1 MHDLP
6 LVTTV
11 AVAFTAAWLLGIIT
25 QKLGLSPIVGYLLA
39 GIAIGRYTPGF
50 VADEN
55 LAHQL
60 AEIGVILLMFGVGL
74 HFHLKD
80 LFAVKSVAIPGAIG
94 QSLIATLVGLAA
106 FHAFGMPPA
115 TAAVI
120 GMAIAVASTVVL
132 MRVLMDADVL
142 NSPQGHIAVGWLL
155 VEDIFTVIVLVLIPT
170 FAPAGQPVADAGAQA
185 ADVAASGLFAAVGIA
200 LLKLAILVAIVILVG
215 ARVVPWVLVQVARL
229 RSRELFTLTV
239 LVFSISM
246 AAASYAVFGASMA
259 LGAFL
264 AGMMVALSPASAQAA
279 ADALPMR
286 DAFAVIFFVSVGM
299 LFDPSFLI
307 HEPWMILTAL
317 GIILI
322 IKPLSALLIVALL
335 GRSVR
340 TALTVALGLAQIG
353 EFSFILSELAR
364 AHHLMPDSGHSVLIA
379 SAIISITI
387 NPLLFRLRI
396 PLENWLRSKPKL
408 WALLNGRAD
417 RRARAVNSQVSQQV
431 AAHAASDKPLAVVVG
446 FGPVGRA
453 VHRLLTDAGLVTVVI
468 DLNMDTISELQSEG
482 QAAIFGDASREAILE
497 EAGMPK
503 AAYLVLTLPDASA
516 RSAVVI
522 AAKNLNPS
530 ARVFV
535 RARYL
540 QERADL
546 ERAGATSAVFEE
558 EEAAV
563 ALARLVLAD
572 TGAHRDVVAKKVR
585 DLRLQLISEN
595 MSKIRS
601 QRIRTIMVPWSRVR
615 QLSTGDTREDVF
627 RKFAEQRFSRWP
639 VTDAKSGKVAGYLLA
654 KDLIGDA
661 MGGGEWVRL
670 VRPVRMI
677 HSDDLVESTLEQ
689 MQSEGISMSVVEE
702 AGNPVGIV
710 TLEDIL
716 EQVLGRIED
725 EYPRESHVRLRDA
738 VETGG
743 FVLDMQSA
751 SGEEAIAE
759 LAAAIRSELLP
770 EGANIAELA
779 IERERTASTDVG
791 SGVAMP
797 HARCAG
803 LESPLVVFGHSKSG
817 ILFSPTSTEL
827 VRLTFLLVTPEEQP
841 DLQLSLL
848 AQLSRIASNYVAR
861 EQLLRATNE
870 IEVIEILSND
880 YAFSHLEPEE

>member
-11 AVAFTAAWLLGIIT
+11 AVAFTVAWLLGIIT

-39 GIAIGRYTPGF
+39 GIAIGQYTPGF

-80 LFAVKSVAIPGAIG
+80 LLAVKWVAIPGAVG

-106 FHAFGMPPA
+106 FTAFGMPAA
-115 TAAVI
+115 TSAVL

-132 MRVLMDADVL
+132 MRVLMDADAL
-142 NSPQGHIAVGWLL
+142 QTPQGHIAVGWLL
-155 VEDIFTVIVLVLIPT
+155 VEDIFTVVVLVLIPT
-170 FAPAGQPVADAGAQA
+170 FAPAGHQAVDAAQA
-185 ADVAASGLFAAVGIA
+185 AEAAAPGLFAAVGIA
-200 LLKLAILVAIVILVG
+200 LLKLAILIAIVILVG

-299 LFDPSFLI
+299 LFDPSILT
-307 HEPWMILTAL
+307 HEPWLILTAL
-317 GIILI
+317 AIILI

-353 EFSFILSELAR
+353 EFSFILSEIAR
-364 AHHLMPDSGHSVLIA
+364 QHDLMKESGYSVLIA

-387 NPLLFRLRI
+387 NPLLFQLRI
-396 PLENWLRSKPKL
+396 PIENWLRSKPKL
-408 WALLNGRAD
+408 WGLLNGRAD
-417 RRARAVNSQVSQQV
+417 RRARAVNSQVSEQV
-431 AAHAASDKPLAVVVG
+431 AEHAASDKPLAVVVG

-535 RARYL
+535 RAHYL
-540 QERADL
+540 RERQDL

-615 QLSTGDTREDVF
+615 QVSTGDTREDVF

-654 KDLIGDA
+654 KDLIADA
-661 MGGGEWVRL
+661 MAGGEWVRL

-725 EYPRESHVRLRDA
+725 EYPRESHVRLRDT
-738 VETGG
+738 VERGG
-743 FVLDMQSA
+743 VVLEMQSGSA
-751 SGEEAIAE
+751 EDAIAE

-770 EGANIAELA
+770 DGANIAELA
-779 IERERTASTDVG
+779 IQRERTASTDVG

-803 LESPLVVFGHSKSG
+803 LKSPLVVFGHSKSG
-817 ILFSPTSTEL
+817 ILFSPTSTQL
-827 VRLTFLLVTPEEQP
+827 VRLTFLLITPEDQP

-861 EQLLRATNE
+861 EQLLRAANE
-870 IEVIEILSND
+870 GEVIEILSND

>member
-11 AVAFTAAWLLGIIT
+11 AVAFSVAWLLGLIT

-39 GIAIGRYTPGF
+39 GVAIGHHTPGF
-50 VADEN
+50 EADEN

-80 LFAVKSVAIPGAIG
+80 LVAVKSVAIPGAIG
-94 QSLIATLVGLAA
+94 QSCIATLVGLVA
-106 FHAFGMPPA
+106 FHAFGMSWA
-115 TAAVI
+115 TSAVL
-120 GMAIAVASTVVL
+120 GVAIAVASTVVL
-132 MRVLMDADVL
+132 MRVLMDADAL

-170 FAPAGQPVADAGAQA
+170 FAPHTGSADAAAQVAETA
-185 ADVAASGLFAAVGIA
+185 APGLFAAIGFA
-200 LLKLAILVAIVILVG
+200 LLKLAALVAAVILVG
-215 ARVVPWVLVQVARL
+215 ARIVPWVLVQVARL

-264 AGMMVALSPASAQAA
+264 AGMMVAQSPASAQAA

-299 LFDPSFLI
+299 LFDPAFLT
-307 HEPWMILTAL
+307 HEPWLILAAL

-353 EFSFILSELAR
+353 EFSFILSELAGR
-364 AHHLMPDSGHSVLIA
+364 HNLVSESGHSVLIA
-379 SAIISITI
+379 AAIISITI
-387 NPLLFRLRI
+387 NPLLFRFRM
-396 PLENWLRSKPKL
+396 PLENWLRAKPKL

-417 RRARAVNSQVSQQV
+417 RRARAVNSQVGQQV
-431 AAHAASDKPLAVVVG
+431 DEHANSENPLAIVVG

-453 VHRLLTDAGLVTVVI
+453 VHRLLTDAGLETVVI
-468 DLNMDTISELQSEG
+468 DLNMDTVSELQSRG

-497 EAGMPK
+497 EAGMPH
-503 AAYLVLTLPDASA
+503 AAYLVLTLPDVAA

-572 TGAHRDVVAKKVR
+572 TGAHRDVVEQKVR

-595 MSKIRS
+595 MSRLRS
-601 QRIRTIMVPWSRVR
+601 QRVRAIMVPWQRVR
-615 QLSTGDTREDVF
+615 KLSTRDPREEVF
-627 RKFAEQRFSRWP
+627 RKFAETRFSRWP
-639 VTDAKSGKVAGYLLA
+639 VVDADSSKVVGYLLA
-654 KDLIGDA
+654 KDLIADPTTTA
-661 MGGGEWVRL
+661 NWTRL

-677 HSDDLVESTLEQ
+677 HSDRHVEETLLE
-689 MQSEGISMSVVEE
+689 MQNESISLCIVEE
-702 AGNPVGIV
+702 AGNPVGIL

-725 EYPRESHVRLRDA
+725 EYPHESNVRLRDA

-743 FVLDMQSA
+743 VVLDLQS
-751 SGEEAIAE
+751 SSPEEAIAE
-759 LAAAIRSELLP
+759 LAAAIDPDLLP
-770 EGANIAELA
+770 SGVNIAELA
-779 IERERTASTDVG
+779 IARERNASTEMG
-791 SGVAMP
+791 YGVAIP
-797 HARCAG
+797 HARCAN
-803 LESPLVVFGHSKSG
+803 SAHTIVVFGRSTDG
-817 ILFSPTSTEL
+817 ILFSPKSTEL
-827 VRLTFLLVTPEEQP
+827 VRLVFLVVTPEEQP

-861 EQLLRATNE
+861 EQLLRASDE
-870 IEVIEILSND
+870 GEVIEILSND
-880 YAFSHLEPEE
+880 YAFSNVEAED